1 MKKVSQLVT
10 GTLVQGFII
19 CKRQTWLM
27 AHQIV
32 PDQEHSYLEIGR
44 LIDEKSYDR
53 SRKKVHLDNVVLDLV
68 RSEEGDLVV
77 GEIKKSS
84 KGAESAKM
92 QLAFYLYKLKE
103 YGIDARGRLL
113 FPEERRRIDVE
124 LDDKMIDEIEN
135 IVREIEDIIKEPFP
149 PPFKKIAFCKH
160 CAYKEFCMS

>member
-1 MKKVSQLVT
+1 MSQMVT
-10 GTLVQGFII
+10 GTLIQGFIM

-32 PDQEHSYLEIGR
+32 PDQEHPYLEMGR
-44 LIDEKSYDR
+44 LIDEKSYGR
-53 SRKKVHLDNVVLDLV
+53 ARKKVHLDNVVLDLI

-84 KGAESAKM
+84 KGVESAKM

-103 YGIDARGRLL
+103 YGIDAKGRLL
-113 FPEERRRIDVE
+113 FPEERKRIDVE
-124 LDDKMIDEIEN
+124 LNDQLIDEIEN
-135 IVREIEDIIKEPFP
+135 IIGEIEYIINNPFP
-149 PPFKKIAFCKH
+149 PPFKKISYCKH